1 MPTEYDSRVIQEQAD
16 LLYEEAD
23 RAVIVAAIFAGLV
36 GLFIGVAAF
45 WLLADQHETIAI
57 VVVLGVPLAFAAI
70 GLLFGQRRAFSLRSQ
85 AQQLLI
91 LVAIELNTRRHAVVA
106 APAPLAA
113 PAAVAAPTAVA
124 TPATA

>member
-23 RAVIVAAIFAGLV
+23 RALIVAAIFAGLI

-45 WLLADQHETIAI
+45 YVLADRTETIAI

-70 GLLFGQRRAFSLRSQ
+70 GLLFGQRRAFTLRSQ

-91 LVAIELNTRRHAVVA
+91 LVAIEMNTRRPAA
-106 APAPLAA
+106 APMASAPVSA
-113 PAAVAAPTAVA
+113 PIAAVAGVTAA
-124 TPATA
+124 AGA

>member
-1 MPTEYDSRVIQEQAD
+1 MPTEYDARVIQEQAD

-23 RAVIVAAIFAGLV
+23 RAVIVGAIFAGLA
-36 GLFIGVAAF
+36 GLFIGIASF
-45 WLLADQHETIAI
+45 WLLADHNETIAI

-91 LVAIELNTRRHAVVA
+91 LVAIEANTRRPV
-106 APAPLAA
+106 
-113 PAAVAAPTAVA
+113 AVAAPPVVAASPPVAVSA
-124 TPATA
+124 

>member
-23 RAVIVAAIFAGLV
+23 RALVVAAIFAGLI

-45 WLLADQHETIAI
+45 YLLADRTETIAI

-70 GLLFGQRRAFSLRSQ
+70 GLLFGQRRAFTLRSQ

-91 LVAIELNTRRHAVVA
+91 LVAIELNTRR
-106 APAPLAA
+106 PAAA
-113 PAAVAAPTAVA
+113 PAATAPVPAPIGPVSAVTA
-124 TPATA
+124 PAGA

>member
-23 RAVIVAAIFAGLV
+23 RALIVAAIFAGLI

-45 WLLADQHETIAI
+45 YVLADRTETIAI

-91 LVAIELNTRRHAVVA
+91 LVAIELNTRR
-106 APAPLAA
+106 PAAA
-113 PAAVAAPTAVA
+113 PAASAPVSAPIGAAAGVTAA
-124 TPATA
+124 ASA